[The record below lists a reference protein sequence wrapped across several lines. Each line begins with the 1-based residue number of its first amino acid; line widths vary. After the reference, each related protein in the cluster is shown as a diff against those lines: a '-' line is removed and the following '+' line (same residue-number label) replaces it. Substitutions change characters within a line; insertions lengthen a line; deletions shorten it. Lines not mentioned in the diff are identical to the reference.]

1 MARISEITP
10 AQDILLPA
18 VKVLER
24 YGVSQ
29 MSLWRWERDPKLGF
43 PCPVRIARRRYF
55 RLSDL
60 LEFERRQV
68 TAKAA

>member
-1 MARISEITP
+1 MTRRSEITP

-18 VKVLER
+18 VKVLAR

-29 MSLWRWERDPKLGF
+29 MSLWRWERDANLGF
-43 PCPVRIARRRYF
+43 PSPVRIARRRYF